1 MKGESKML
9 KDNKKVGG
17 GWNLNLY
24 GVILSSILLISIAVI
39 SNNASTGEPTKNQMR
54 AFEEFNRR
62 NGGNWKAD
70 WNDVLG
76 NPIAVFVLDGKYTKK
91 KPIPDHFLR
100 V

>member
-9 KDNKKVGG
+9 KDSKKVG

-24 GVILSSILLISIAVI
+24 GVILFSILLISIAVI
-39 SNNASTGEPTKNQMR
+39 SNNASTGEPTKDQMK
-54 AFEEFNRR
+54 AFEEFKAR
-62 NGGNWKAD
+62 NGGNWIAD

-76 NPIAVFVLDGKYTKK
+76 NPVAVFVLDGKYTKK
-91 KPIPDHFLR
+91 KPIPNHFLK